1 MTQEKKHSETG
12 QDCPEGY
19 KSCDGY
25 RIPKEWHIVRFD
37 SLFSR
42 VTRKNDENNQ
52 NVLTI
57 SAQQGLISQIEYY
70 NTLYAS
76 ENKTGYTLLHRGD
89 FSYNKSYSSGYAYG
103 AIKRLDAY
111 EKGIVS
117 PLYLCFTPR
126 QRVNSDFYLQ
136 YFEAGCF
143 DREIYKIAQEG
154 ARNHGLLNVSTE
166 DFFHSMLV
174 FPSLEEQERIT
185 EILTQCDHVIELKE
199 QKLDELKQLKKEFLR
214 KMFPAKGCDTPEIR
228 FPGFTGAWEQR
239 KLGEIATF
247 INGRAYSQ
255 PELLSSGKY
264 KVLRVGNFYTNDSWY
279 YSDLELGEKYYADY
293 GDLLYTWSATF
304 GPHIWLGDR
313 VIYHYHIWKIN
324 LSDQLEKQFAVQ
336 LLEQDRTNILSSKNG
351 STMVHITKEGMEQKD
366 VIIPPNTKEQQ
377 EIGAFFLQLDN
388 LITLH
393 QRELEETKTYKK
405 TLAKLLLTG
414 IVRVKE

>member
-1 MTQEKKHSETG
+1 MTNMIYTAMPALPKKHHTNAVVLPSEWNTCPLSSIVEEISETVG
-12 QDCPEGY
+12 
-19 KSCDGY
+19 
-25 RIPKEWHIVRFD
+25 
-37 SLFSR
+37 
-42 VTRKNDENNQ
+42 TRKIE
-52 NVLTI
+52 TI
-57 SAQQGLISQIEYY
+57 SISAGIGFVNQAEKFGRELSGKQYEKYIV
-70 NTLYAS
+70 
-76 ENKTGYTLLHRGD
+76 LHKGD
-89 FSYNKSYSSGYAYG
+89 FSYNKGNSNIYPQGCIYRLNNRTEAAVPNVFESFRVSVGNPDYYEQLFLSGFLNRQLYS
-103 AIKRLDAY
+103 
-111 EKGIVS
+111 
-117 PLYLCFTPR
+117 
-126 QRVNSDFYLQ
+126 
-136 YFEAGCF
+136 
-143 DREIYKIAQEG
+143 KINRG
-154 ARNHGLLNVSTE
+154 VRDNGLLNLKGK
-166 DFFHSMLV
+166 DFYSCEVPYPPLA
-174 FPSLEEQERIT
+174 EQERIA
-185 EILTQCDHVIELKE
+185 EILIQCDHVIELKE

-366 VIIPPNTKEQQ
+366 VIIPPSTKEQQ

-414 IVRVKE
+414 IVRVQG

>member
-1 MTQEKKHSETG
+1 MTNMIYTAMPALPKKHHTNAVVLPSEWNTCPLSSIVEEISETVG
-12 QDCPEGY
+12 
-19 KSCDGY
+19 
-25 RIPKEWHIVRFD
+25 
-37 SLFSR
+37 
-42 VTRKNDENNQ
+42 TRKIET
-52 NVLTI
+52 VSI
-57 SAQQGLISQIEYY
+57 SAGIGFVNQAEKFGRELSGKQYEQYIV
-70 NTLYAS
+70 
-76 ENKTGYTLLHRGD
+76 LHKGD
-89 FSYNKSYSSGYAYG
+89 FSYNKGNSNIYPQGCIYRLNNRTEAAVPNVFESFRVSVGNPDYYEQLFLSGFLNRQLYS
-103 AIKRLDAY
+103 
-111 EKGIVS
+111 
-117 PLYLCFTPR
+117 
-126 QRVNSDFYLQ
+126 
-136 YFEAGCF
+136 
-143 DREIYKIAQEG
+143 KINRG
-154 ARNHGLLNVSTE
+154 VRDNGLLNLKGK
-166 DFFHSMLV
+166 DFYSCEVPYPPLA
-174 FPSLEEQERIT
+174 EQERIA
-185 EILTQCDHVIELKE
+185 EILIQCDRVIELKE

-366 VIIPPNTKEQQ
+366 VIIPPSTKEQQ

-414 IVRVKE
+414 IVRVQG

>member
-1 MTQEKKHSETG
+1 MTNMIYTAMPALPKKHHTNAVVLPSEWNTCPLSSIVEEISETVG
-12 QDCPEGY
+12 
-19 KSCDGY
+19 
-25 RIPKEWHIVRFD
+25 
-37 SLFSR
+37 
-42 VTRKNDENNQ
+42 TRKIE
-52 NVLTI
+52 TI
-57 SAQQGLISQIEYY
+57 SISAGIGFVNQAEKFGRELSGKQYEKYIV
-70 NTLYAS
+70 
-76 ENKTGYTLLHRGD
+76 LHKGD
-89 FSYNKSYSSGYAYG
+89 FSYNKGNSNIYPQGCIYRLNNRTEAAVPNVFESFRVSVGNPDYYEQLFLSGFLNRQLYS
-103 AIKRLDAY
+103 
-111 EKGIVS
+111 
-117 PLYLCFTPR
+117 
-126 QRVNSDFYLQ
+126 
-136 YFEAGCF
+136 
-143 DREIYKIAQEG
+143 KINRG
-154 ARNHGLLNVSTE
+154 VRDNGLLNLKGK
-166 DFFHSMLV
+166 DFYSCEVPYPPLA
-174 FPSLEEQERIT
+174 EQERIA
-185 EILTQCDHVIELKE
+185 EILIQCDHVIELKE

-264 KVLRVGNFYTNDSWY
+264 KVLRVENFYTNDSWY

-366 VIIPPNTKEQQ
+366 VIIPPSTKEQQ

-414 IVRVKE
+414 IVRVQG